1 MQIKLFLFFL
11 CTGISFLL
19 SAQQNTELEDLYN
32 IQISAEER
40 ARIKEKIFE
49 FSQQISQD
57 PGNYI
62 HYYNRGVMYGRLGL
76 HIDAI
81 SDYNKAIEL
90 KSDLSQAFY
99 NRGLS
104 RARFGYTKT
113 SCIDIKKAAELGL
126 TQGASLY
133 KSKCGLYFEELGEL
147 P

>member
-1 MQIKLFLFFL
+1 MQIKQLLFILF
-11 CTGISFLL
+11 TGVSFLL
-19 SAQQNTELEDLYN
+19 PAQQNTELEDLYN
-32 IQISAEER
+32 IQISPEER
-40 ARIKEKIFE
+40 AKIKDKIFE

-57 PGNYI
+57 PGNYL
-62 HYYNRGVMYGRLGL
+62 HYYNRGVMYSRLGL

-104 RARFGYTKT
+104 RARFGYTRT
-113 SCIDIKKAAELGL
+113 SCVDIKKAADLGL
-126 TQGASLY
+126 IQGSTLY